1 MVSSVAEGAAKAHV
15 LVNSPFKGDAISDN
29 GRRREHPHVFS
40 ARVIPR
46 LLFLHECSCVLQ
58 AVVLTVGK
66 GEEAIAFTERGNI
79 AVFTIFFAL
88 IWLASFLLAFRI
100 VFPKVWASFM

>member
-1 MVSSVAEGAAKAHV
+1 MFFLRVSFLACC
-15 LVNSPFKGDAISDN
+15 FYM
-29 GRRREHPHVFS
+29 S
-40 ARVIPR
+40 AVV
-46 LLFLHECSCVLQ
+46 VLQ
-58 AVVLTVGK
+58 AVVLIVGK